1 MENFC
6 LKWSE
11 FETNMRDSFRELRA
25 NQDHFDVTLAT
36 DDDYQIQA
44 HKIIL
49 SAGSE
54 FFSKILAKTKHP
66 SPFIY
71 LKGIR
76 RIELENIVDFLYNGE
91 TNVAQDELNRFL
103 EAAQE
108 LQVKGLQ
115 SNEHILENRNDQK
128 KKQNVGPNVME
139 KESKCDIGKY
149 LDSPSGIIDS
159 CKEVA
164 NTFDNG
170 DFPVDQ
176 IIDEGFISQDPGLD
190 LQTEQMCGKTDKE
203 NGQVKIHTGTHSY
216 ACHICNTTSTTSVGL
231 RQHILDFHSG
241 VFNCDICGKSWT
253 SRNAFHKH
261 NRRNHKLTNVLQ
273 GCFCIHLGSVKT

>member
-11 FETNMRDSFRELRA
+11 FETNMRDSFRELRT

-54 FFSKILAKTKHP
+54 FFSKILAKNKHP

-76 RIELENIVDFLYNGE
+76 RVELENVVDFLYNGE
-91 TNVAQDELNRFL
+91 ANVAQDELNHFL
-103 EAAQE
+103 EAAEE
-108 LQVKGLQ
+108 LQVKGLK
-115 SNEHILENRNDQK
+115 SNENILENRNDHRN
-128 KKQNVGPNVME
+128 KQNTGQNVME
-139 KESKCDIGKY
+139 KESKSDVENY
-149 LDSPSGIIDS
+149 LNHPSGIIDS
-159 CKEVA
+159 YKEVV
-164 NTFDNG
+164 NTLDND
-170 DFPVDQ
+170 DFHVVQMTD
-176 IIDEGFISQDPGLD
+176 DGFISQDPEMQD
-190 LQTEQMCGKTDKE
+190 
-203 NGQVKIHTGTHSY
+203 NGQIRRHVGTYAHT
-216 ACHICNTTSTTSVGL
+216 CHICNTTSTTNAGL
-231 RQHILDFHSG
+231 KKHILDFHSG

-261 NRRNHKLTNVLQ
+261 NRKNHN
-273 GCFCIHLGSVKT
+273 